1 MTHVV
6 HQLSVQAEFIGLW
19 SESCWCHEDVILDWM
34 SQKVICSLHTCVLLF
49 FCLIWFFD
57 ALINF
62 DTLIWRWFLCISSR
76 ISSRVFPLPWVM
88 YLSGFLFLLTIFQKP
103 NRSPRG
109 IALHNEMLQGAR
121 ISSRWTHHSLAE
133 QTVSWTG
140 TGTPRNSTPYTIHD
154 CCDWQTDL
162 WYCGLWGL
170 CNICIIPHVFFQFRN
185 CAHAEFLR
193 YTAELS
199 VSSKKSDRAE
209 CQQLYVDWNKA
220 RCRIWME
227 TIAKLS
233 HYQQLPYKLL
243 QLAHHDPYQRVLA
256 AQCCLLLWKQG
267 GVGCKHRQSRRF
279 LDPAWQGGEGDPSLL
294 PLVQRIAR
302 GEDMLSSHDFSPLID
317 WVSRFACIRLAERS
331 VEGVHSMMTRI
342 LKRGPASS
350 IPYISVELRFEGF
363 WTYLCNDPPVARSKW
378 EVRVNDTYT
387 VRLVS

>member
-1 MTHVV
+1 MRCCRAPELAAGGPIIALRNRLCLEPELEPQEIVHLIPFMIAVTDKQICGTVV
-6 HQLSVQAEFIGLW
+6 CEGSVT
-19 SESCWCHEDVILDWM
+19 SV
-34 SQKVICSLHTCVLLF
+34 
-49 FCLIWFFD
+49 
-57 ALINF
+57 
-62 DTLIWRWFLCISSR
+62 
-76 ISSRVFPLPWVM
+76 
-88 YLSGFLFLLTIFQKP
+88 LFLMF
-103 NRSPRG
+103 
-109 IALHNEMLQGAR
+109 
-121 ISSRWTHHSLAE
+121 
-133 QTVSWTG
+133 
-140 TGTPRNSTPYTIHD
+140 
-154 CCDWQTDL
+154 
-162 WYCGLWGL
+162 
-170 CNICIIPHVFFQFRN
+170 FFQFRN

-331 VEGVHSMMTRI
+331 VEGVHSMMTR
-342 LKRGPASS
+342 
-350 IPYISVELRFEGF
+350 RFEGF